1 MNTIHVKTK
10 TKRRLDKSLIIE
22 MLKKSSDISDVKKLL
37 ETESGSEYTSDL
49 IIVFDL
55 ESLAGEI

>member
-10 TKRRLDKSLIIE
+10 TKRRLDKTLIRQ
-22 MLKKSSDISDVKKLL
+22 MLKNSIGITDVKKLL
-37 ETESGSEYTSDL
+37 ETESGSEYASEL

-55 ESLAGEI
+55 ELFAGE